1 MKRSLEPD
9 LDASCNPCVKRNKRG
24 KIQIPLNEIITV
36 VSKLGDQ
43 VTKLDGDGRWRSE
56 DSLWSQLAADLAC
69 RLPINNCLGIRKYIY
84 AMWHRPL
91 SKLRSHFINQQLDN
105 DNNNVNLQQLSSI
118 PSYTKVCTRSK
129 TAKAS
134 NDDVNMNESQQHLVE
149 FSYEEWRNVYKKDGD
164 SVTFHY
170 MDPSW
175 TDVFNDKLIN
185 CKLVTCNLAFTK
197 SILRKKYSRKR
208 NRPLFQCRGRCT
220 ELDCPLTVYMAM
232 TKPVSVNHGVVF
244 RVQIN
249 GTQQHN
255 NESGP
260 GRRPL
265 KGEKRKKMAQ
275 AAIEHGTLKIYE
287 KNVLN
292 ADEHLLQYNNY
303 SQVPSLD
310 VIKTAVKEQNNATCL
325 DKDMFTELMMMLF
338 SMRESDETSNLENK
352 GYIQTLQVWPFGT
365 IFYTESQ
372 LFRFIEYCLS
382 AKNSYIYVDATGS
395 VAKALPDQKKP
406 YLYLICFKDGEDPSN
421 LLPLAGALLT
431 DHTTASITNWLSIVR
446 HGIAVAKGR
455 FIRPTYVIIDFSPAI
470 LNAILLAFNNTS
482 INSYLRW
489 CFNAIHKNYTF
500 EQLSSVSCIRF
511 CCAHVMHA
519 FTRSLSKINIK
530 KNIRRKATIIFA
542 TLLNCNELR
551 QAYELIGCI
560 MCIFGSVE
568 LSDSEQYL
576 ETIINA
582 GGDFVSEFETFV
594 EDENLNDAQRS
605 IEQELAEL
613 DDNFLSSEPILHQSP
628 FTKLARERSPILN
641 TLIDKSRKL
650 NETEI
655 KNPLFSKEL
664 IKVFYKWIAY
674 LPMFTGLIHQY
685 QERYAS
691 DATNNAMANAFGH
704 GRVSNAP
711 IESFFKILKHSILRH
726 QTNLRP
732 GLLLLKMYS
741 TINARLKA
749 HKHNIQQSGSK
760 KRSRSTKKQI
770 DTTAFVEKWKNKG
783 TKIESR
789 GIYFNNLIELK
800 LTASDIRSRLREKLE
815 MRKTQSIN
823 DDNME
828 SVPCVSITDTC
839 EYCINLNQNIEPH
852 SSMQPGEESN
862 QNTDIMSTFNHHEV
876 ILGDFSTS
884 QQTTTTPPRPSEK
897 DNNINESAQTT
908 LASPSDENQQI
919 LISTFN
925 HHEIQLVD
933 FSTSQPAANTP
944 TRTSQQDNN
953 INESAQTTPESSSHE
968 NQQILIPIEFHLPN
982 GWPKYT
988 IVGNLQLAFPHFN
1001 FGPTFF
1007 DGKRYS
1013 ASNTC
1018 SLDSSLF
1025 LLYYIY
1031 KSSSNYFRSLFN
1043 QNLLVCE
1050 QLRKTFEFVETD
1062 GWDIARLYWITIH
1075 STHPD
1080 KNNRVQHH
1088 DLYTTADNNVFQY
1101 VRELQKHVIKSTCR
1115 SSDCPKLERVKHS
1128 VDIAM
1133 PQLTGRNRR
1142 FMSIS
1147 SFSEQYTTNCG
1158 ATIGPNEPKSYNGS
1172 YSKDDYFPATDGNGT
1187 RTMFICESG
1196 RVVEP
1201 HKFVNNVPP
1210 ILLLNV
1216 GQVKIDVEKNKA
1228 VAPSVKHLP
1237 FIIFIGKQRYRLA
1250 GAICPQAGHFTATI
1264 VHTRGQLSKYDD
1276 RCKVGV

>member
-1 MKRSLEPD
+1 MKRPLEPD

-56 DSLWSQLAADLAC
+56 DSLWSQLAADLVC
-69 RLPINNCLGIRKYIY
+69 RVPINNCLGIRKYIY

-105 DNNNVNLQQLSSI
+105 DNNKVNLQQLSSI
-118 PSYTKVCTRSK
+118 PSYTKVGTRSK

-134 NDDVNMNESQQHLVE
+134 NNDVNMNEPQQHLVE

-164 SVTFHY
+164 SVTSHY

-175 TDVFNDKLIN
+175 SDVFNDKLIN

-208 NRPLFQCRGRCT
+208 NRPLFQCRARCT
-220 ELDCPLTVYMAM
+220 ELGCPLTVYMAM

-265 KGEKRKKMAQ
+265 KAQ

-303 SQVPSLD
+303 SQVPSLN

-382 AKNSYIYVDATGS
+382 TKNSYIYVDATGS
-395 VAKALPDQKKP
+395 VAKALSDQKKP

-446 HGIAVAKGR
+446 RGIAVAKGR

-482 INSYLRW
+482 INGYLRW
-489 CFNAIHKNYTF
+489 CFNAIQKNYTF
-500 EQLSSVSCIRF
+500 KQLSSVSCVRF

-519 FTRSLSKINIK
+519 FTRSLSKININ

-576 ETIINA
+576 DTIINT

-674 LPMFTGLIHQY
+674 LPMFTGLMHQC
-685 QERYAS
+685 QERCAS

-800 LTASDIRSRLREKLE
+800 LTASDIRSRLREKL
-815 MRKTQSIN
+815 
-823 DDNME
+823 D
-828 SVPCVSITDTC
+828 
-839 EYCINLNQNIEPH
+839 CINLNQNIEPH
-852 SSMQPGEESN
+852 SSMQPVEESN
-862 QNTDIMSTFNHHEV
+862 QNTDIMSTFNHHKV
-876 ILGDFSTS
+876 
-884 QQTTTTPPRPSEK
+884 K
-897 DNNINESAQTT
+897 
-908 LASPSDENQQI
+908 
-919 LISTFN
+919 
-925 HHEIQLVD
+925 LVD
-933 FSTSQPAANTP
+933 LSTSQPTATTP
-944 TRTSQQDNN
+944 TRTSQKVNN
-953 INESAQTTPESSSHE
+953 INESAQTTPESSSHK

-988 IVGNLQLAFPHFN
+988 MVGNLQLAFPHFN
-1001 FGPTFF
+1001 IGPTFF

-1075 STHPD
+1075 STHSD

-1088 DLYTTADNNVFQY
+1088 DLYATADNNVFQY

-1142 FMSIS
+1142 FMNIS

-1201 HKFVNNVPP
+1201 HEFVNNVPP

-1216 GQVKIDVEKNKA
+1216 GQVQIDVEKNKA

-1250 GAICPQAGHFTATI
+1250 GAICLQAGHFTATI

-1276 RCKVGV
+1276 RCKVGVKKNEGGDDFVETAVYAIETKNE